1 MKRRTALR
9 SLALVM
15 GGTLALPAWAQ
26 EWQAGTLLAAGPTGL
41 ATPGQEALLAELV
54 ETIIPT
60 TDSPGAKALGVH
72 LFILK
77 MLADCY
83 EKAEQERFIIGLE
96 DLGKMLLPGTSKSFM
111 AGTAAQRLDFLQ
123 SLEAEAKT
131 SAAGKKPFFPF
142 LKSMTIQG
150 YLNSAYV
157 MRDVF
162 KYELVPARYHGCV
175 PVKTAANN

>member
-15 GGTLALPAWAQ
+15 GGTIALPAWAK
-26 EWQAGTLLAAGPTGL
+26 EWNADTLAAKPTGL
-41 ATPGQEALLAELV
+41 ASASQQALLAEVV

-72 LFILK
+72 LFMLK
-77 MLADCY
+77 MLADCSEKTEQTRFLNGLDEL
-83 EKAEQERFIIGLE
+83 EKAAQASQG
-96 DLGKMLLPGTSKSFM
+96 KSFM
-111 AGTAAQRLDFLQ
+111 ALSPTQRLAFLQ
-123 SLEAEAKT
+123 AQEAAAKAGT
-131 SAAGKKPFFPF
+131 SGKNPFFPF
-142 LKSMTIQG
+142 LKNMTIQG
-150 YLNSAYV
+150 YLNSEYV

-175 PVKTAANN
+175 PVKISAKR